1 MFVLFSLVFH
11 KNNRTSLQITIFS
24 NTIINRKNL
33 TLNSTHLSLLLLL
46 STFYRLLSPGS
57 LLLRLHFSSLQ
68 PDRRSAIRALRRAH
82 LQLDVR
88 LLTGTDEALLAD
100 TQDEDVVVWVVG
112 GTCRLTLRGDCDAR
126 LVLRVVTDVEEA

>member
-24 NTIINRKNL
+24 NTIITRENL
-33 TLNSTHLSLLLLL
+33 TPNSTHLSLLLLL
-46 STFYRLLSPGS
+46 STFCRLLSPGS

-68 PDRRSAIRALRRAH
+68 SDRRSAIRALRRAH
-82 LQLDVR
+82 LQLDVG
-88 LLTGTDEALLAD
+88 LLTGTDEAFLAD

-112 GTCRLTLRGDCDAR
+112 GTRRLTLRGDCDAR